1 MTNNARKI
9 LFATAMAGA
18 MLVAIPGRA
27 SQDLLGRVRTAYE
40 SLRSYADTGTVTV
53 ETKAPGSGLVV
64 EKHTFTT
71 RYRAPRHFYF
81 DFKKDPSGS
90 DERMVIWC
98 DGSDFQ
104 SWSSAT
110 GVHDVYSGG
119 RGVMAFGT
127 AVFPT
132 QGAATQVPPLL
143 FPKAEMHGS
152 LVDTKDVRAA
162 GTEALNG
169 RPAQK
174 IAGVVQAH
182 FGAARPITIWI
193 DADTMLVRKIV
204 EDLPVGSPAGS
215 IDRITTTF
223 EPRLNPVLDDSGFRF
238 AVPTGK

>member
-1 MTNNARKI
+1 MTSIPRRI
-9 LFATAMAGA
+9 LLATALGAA
-18 MLVAIPGRA
+18 MLVAVPSRA
-27 SQDLLGRVRTAYE
+27 SQDLLGPTRAAYAA
-40 SLRSYADTGTVTV
+40 LRSYADTGTVMV

-71 RYRAPRHFYF
+71 RYRSPRNFYF

-98 DGSDFQ
+98 DGGDFQ
-104 SWSSAT
+104 SWWSAT

-132 QGAATQVPPLL
+132 QGAATQIPPLL

-152 LVDTKDVRAA
+152 LVDIKDIRAA
-162 GTEALNG
+162 GTEAING
-169 RPAQK
+169 RPTQK
-174 IAGVVQAH
+174 VAGVVAAH

-193 DADTMLVRKIV
+193 DDETMLVRKIV

-223 EPRLNPVLDDSGFRF
+223 EPRLNPDLDDSGFRF
-238 AVPTGK
+238 AVPSSK